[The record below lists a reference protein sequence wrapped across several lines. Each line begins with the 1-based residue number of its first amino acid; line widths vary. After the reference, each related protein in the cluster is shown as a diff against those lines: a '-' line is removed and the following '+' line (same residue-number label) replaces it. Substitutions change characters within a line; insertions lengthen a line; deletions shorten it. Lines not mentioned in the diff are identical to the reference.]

1 MSIGN
6 LKTQGGK
13 GTNYPFQHNVLKGLQ
28 GIIDTLSG
36 DTVGVRRRAA
46 IERLTG
52 PWLNAVNI
60 FSFSVANVGIANGS
74 CLGVTLKPGE
84 VVNFDASA
92 LNNFFEIG
100 TIAANGAGTELLL
113 TYITD

>member
-13 GTNYPFQHNVLKGLQ
+13 GTNFPFQWNVLKGLQ

-36 DTVGVRRRAA
+36 STIGVRRRAA
-46 IERLTG
+46 IERIIA
-52 PWLNAVNI
+52 PWLNSQI
-60 FSFSVANVGIANGS
+60 TYSFSVANVGTANGT
-74 CLGVTLKPGE
+74 CFGTIIKPGE
-84 VVNFDASA
+84 VVNFDASG

-100 TIAANGAGTELLL
+100 TINLDGTGTELLL
-113 TYITD
+113 TYIAG